1 MKYYAK
7 HRITGHVVH
16 LCDRKW
22 CVVVE
27 NNVPIG
33 LVSVKSTRQFM
44 LMNWS
49 YYEFE
54 TASGDFWVNTRI
66 RKKIVDGHPNF
77 FYGRYDEK
85 LELMPLPVLTMAN
98 TAYGDVIL
106 MLEK

>member
-1 MKYYAK
+1 MKYYAQHK
-7 HRITGHVVH
+7 ITGHVIH

-44 LMNWS
+44 LANWS

-54 TASGDFWVNTRI
+54 PASGDFWVNTRI
-66 RKKIVDGHPNF
+66 KKKVSDANTGF
-77 FYGRYDEK
+77 FYGRYNER
-85 LELMPLPVLTMAN
+85 LILVPVCSGELVD
-98 TAYGDVIL
+98 TAHGDVIL